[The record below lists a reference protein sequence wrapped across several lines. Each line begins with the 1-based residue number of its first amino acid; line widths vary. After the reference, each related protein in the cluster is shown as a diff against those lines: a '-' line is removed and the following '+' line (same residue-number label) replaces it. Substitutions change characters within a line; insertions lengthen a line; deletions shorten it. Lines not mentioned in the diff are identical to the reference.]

1 MIQSW
6 IAGAVV
12 DIADKVE
19 SPTQRLRALLADK
32 LKRIEERMFAGRVC
46 SESLAAYHA
55 IRRQNPALSGDDLY
69 EAVIARRINLDSA
82 GARAIVWRTHASLE
96 DWMSDRGPT
105 FRDIV
110 KYMIVSEYL
119 GQEASERGMNLDLGP
134 YLAKRIDAAY

>member
-1 MIQSW
+1 MDSAEI
-6 IAGAVV
+6 I
-12 DIADKVE
+12 E

-32 LKRIEERMFAGRVC
+32 LKRVGERLFAGRVC

-55 IRRQNPALSGDDLY
+55 IRKLDPALQGEDLY
-69 EAVIARRINLDSA
+69 EAVIARRINLDAA

-96 DWMSDRGPT
+96 DWVSDRGPT

-119 GQEASERGMNLDLGP
+119 GQEADERGMNLDLGP
-134 YLAKRIDAAY
+134 FLAKRIDAAY